1 MPKSDSRT
9 LILRRSSARM
19 VSCVMGSSYCRPVR
33 LSTTVSVSRGLATAA
48 TSPLATDPGFV
59 GFIHGPLGQT
69 RLTGNSGVYKRY
81 CTTSCARDEACFD
94 TSEPYVKP
102 SASIRH
108 RTEFGLLRI
117 RGLGHGFGQR
127 GSGRQLRAVAPIL
140 LGAIER

>member
-33 LSTTVSVSRGLATAA
+33 LSTTVRVSRGLATAA
-48 TSPLATDPGFV
+48 TSPFATDPGLV

-81 CTTSCARDEACFD
+81 CTTSSVRDEACFD
-94 TSEPYVKP
+94 ASEPYVKR

-108 RTEFGLLRI
+108 RTDRRYFEFEARGAASGIGAASASSERLRPFCLA
-117 RGLGHGFGQR
+117 R
-127 GSGRQLRAVAPIL
+127 
-140 LGAIER
+140 